1 MAESQST
8 DAGKPGKIAATFI
21 TNGAVQAAEVTVA
34 REGDRVALDITATD
48 DAATADHHLLFE
60 DADAL
65 DLIKRVA
72 GMLAHARRVE
82 LNAG

>member
-1 MAESQST
+1 LPERA
-8 DAGKPGKIAATFI
+8 I
-21 TNGAVQAAEVTVA
+21 
-34 REGDRVALDITATD
+34 RVALDITATD